1 MHTPIIICVRKSKS
15 SPTGQTDE
23 EDLFFMKDTA
33 LFGRNAREESIISLR
48 LPNIYW
54 CSRKSQD
61 L

>member
-15 SPTGQTDE
+15 SPTAHTDE
-23 EDLFFMKDTA
+23 EDLFFMIDTTQ
-33 LFGRNAREESIISLR
+33 LGRNARQESIISLR

-61 L
+61 W

>member
-1 MHTPIIICVRKSKS
+1 MHTPIIIGVRKSKS

-23 EDLFFMKDTA
+23 EDLFFMIDTTQ
-33 LFGRNAREESIISLR
+33 LGRNARQESAISLR

-61 L
+61 W